1 MTPFNLTDLRDRDTL
16 HQRWLNKG
24 VKIRMKTEIL
34 ISLSK
39 KGAEIIGVLVSTSLR
54 INF

>member
-24 VKIRMKTEIL
+24 VKNPNGNRNSD
-34 ISLSK
+34 IS
-39 KGAEIIGVLVSTSLR
+39 I
-54 INF
+54 